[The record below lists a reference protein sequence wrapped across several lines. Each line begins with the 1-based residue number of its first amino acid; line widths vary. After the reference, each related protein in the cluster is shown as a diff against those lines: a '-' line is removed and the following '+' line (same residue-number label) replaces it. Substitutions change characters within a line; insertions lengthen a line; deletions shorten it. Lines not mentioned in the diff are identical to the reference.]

1 MRPLLLVAHGS
12 RDPRAANTTRALAR
26 VVAAARPGLDIR
38 VSFLEL
44 AEPGPAAV
52 LRTLGEPAVVVPLLL
67 TNAYHGRIDLP
78 AQVSGFDVALAPPLG
93 QAGGHLL
100 DGLVRNLH
108 AAIAQTPRSA
118 CQGGVCRGGA
128 RRGGAR
134 AEPPEVQ
141 SAEPPEV
148 QSAELPV
155 VQSASRQKSGQYNG
169 IVVAA
174 AGTRVREARATVE
187 EVALA
192 LSRRLGVPAQVAY
205 AAGAQPSGGD
215 AVRMLRKRGA
225 DQVAVVAYFL
235 AYGQLY
241 ATVTESA
248 VAAGA
253 VAVAEPL
260 GASYDLAQLVLDR
273 YDECL
278 STSLPKT
285 SPELSFSNA

>member
-1 MRPLLLVAHGS
+1 
-12 RDPRAANTTRALAR
+12 
-26 VVAAARPGLDIR
+26 VVAAARPGLDVR

-52 LRTLGEPAVVVPLLL
+52 LCTLDEPAVVVPLLL

-93 QAGGHLL
+93 RVGERLL
-100 DGLVRNLH
+100 DGLVRKLH
-108 AAIAQTPRSA
+108 TTTAPTA
-118 CQGGVCRGGA
+118 
-128 RRGGAR
+128 
-134 AEPPEVQ
+134 
-141 SAEPPEV
+141 
-148 QSAELPV
+148 
-155 VQSASRQKSGQYNG
+155 YNG

-174 AGTRVREARATVE
+174 AGTRMREARATVE

-215 AVRMLRKRGA
+215 AVRMLRERGA
-225 DQVAVVAYFL
+225 DRVAVVAYFL

-241 ATVTESA
+241 ATVTDSA

-253 VAVAEPL
+253 IAVAEPL
-260 GASYDLAQLVLDR
+260 GASWDLARLVLDR

-285 SPELSFSNA
+285 SPELSLSNA

>member
-26 VVAAARPGLDIR
+26 VVAAARPGLDVR

-52 LRTLGEPAVVVPLLL
+52 LRTLDEPAVVVPLLL

-78 AQVSGFDVALAPPLG
+78 AQVSGFNVALAPPLG

-100 DGLVRNLH
+100 DGLVCNLH
-108 AAIAQTPRSA
+108 A
-118 CQGGVCRGGA
+118 
-128 RRGGAR
+128 
-134 AEPPEVQ
+134 
-141 SAEPPEV
+141 
-148 QSAELPV
+148 
-155 VQSASRQKSGQYNG
+155 ASRQKSGQYNG

-225 DQVAVVAYFL
+225 DRVAVVAYFL

-241 ATVTESA
+241 ATVTDSA

>member
-26 VVAAARPGLDIR
+26 MVAVARPGLDVR

-52 LRTLGEPAVVVPLLL
+52 LRTLDEPAVVVPLLL

-93 QAGGHLL
+93 QAGSHLL

-108 AAIAQTPRSA
+108 AAIAQIPESA
-118 CQGGVCRGGA
+118 CQKCA
-128 RRGGAR
+128 C
-134 AEPPEVQ
+134 
-141 SAEPPEV
+141 
-148 QSAELPV
+148 
-155 VQSASRQKSGQYNG
+155 QKSDQYNG

-192 LSRRLGVPAQVAY
+192 LSRLLGVPAQVAY

-215 AVRMLRKRGA
+215 AVRMLRERGA
-225 DQVAVVAYFL
+225 DRVAVVAYFL

-241 ATVTESA
+241 ATVTDSA

-253 VAVAEPL
+253 IAVAEPL
-260 GASYDLAQLVLDR
+260 GASWDLARLVLDR

-285 SPELSFSNA
+285 SPELSLSNA

>member
-26 VVAAARPGLDIR
+26 VVAAARPGLDVR

-52 LRTLGEPAVVVPLLL
+52 LRTLDEPAVVVPLLL

-108 AAIAQTPRSA
+108 AAI
-118 CQGGVCRGGA
+118 
-128 RRGGAR
+128 
-134 AEPPEVQ
+134 
-141 SAEPPEV
+141 
-148 QSAELPV
+148 
-155 VQSASRQKSGQYNG
+155 ASRQKSGQYNG

-225 DQVAVVAYFL
+225 DRVAVVAYFL

-241 ATVTESA
+241 ATVTDSA

-260 GASYDLAQLVLDR
+260 GASRDLAQLVLDR
-273 YDECL
+273 YDECW